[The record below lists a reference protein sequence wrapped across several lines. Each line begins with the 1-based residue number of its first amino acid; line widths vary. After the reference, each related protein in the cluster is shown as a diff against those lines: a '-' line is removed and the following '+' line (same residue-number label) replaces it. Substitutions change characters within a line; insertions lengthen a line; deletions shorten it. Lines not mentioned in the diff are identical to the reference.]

1 MNNHTQRFNNQDLKS
16 QATREILNKVYE
28 ALVDK
33 GYNPINQLVGYLISG
48 DPTYITSHNDARI
61 IIKQVDR
68 DEVLEVLLKNFLEE
82 NE

>member
-16 QATREILNKVYE
+16 QATREVLNKVYK
-28 ALVDK
+28 ALVEK
-33 GYNPINQLVGYLISG
+33 GYNPVNQLVGYLISG

-68 DEVLEVLLKNFLEE
+68 DEILETLIKNFMES
-82 NE
+82 NG

>member
-16 QATREILNKVYE
+16 QATREVLNKVYK

-33 GYNPINQLVGYLISG
+33 GYNPVNQLVGYLISG

-68 DEVLEVLLKNFLEE
+68 DEILEILLKNFLE
-82 NE
+82 NNG